1 MLLVSTLLIQPFWV
15 VLLFQSFAIDLHSAT
30 LLSSR
35 FVHDTQGR
43 PFILNQFFEKCLA
56 APDAARKCVSS
67 SLWLV
72 CYKQAVYSSSSSHY
86 LRVQRMTASGE
97 APDIFNLLILDEAD
111 SECREEVRRLD
122 IQPTPDTRLRNNWTN
137 ICVNMLITPLRR
149 RRPGCCDNEMTQ
161 HKYGGTS

>member
-43 PFILNQFFEKCLA
+43 SFILNQFFEKCLA
-56 APDAARKCVSS
+56 APDAERKCVSS
-67 SLWLV
+67 PLWLV

-86 LRVQRMTASGE
+86 LRVQRMTASGK
-97 APDIFNLLILDEAD
+97 APDIFNHLILDGAD
-111 SECREEVRRLD
+111 SAEKKSGGWISNPR
-122 IQPTPDTRLRNNWTN
+122 PTQGYAIIGQTYVL
-137 ICVNMLITPLRR
+137 ICSL
-149 RRPGCCDNEMTQ
+149 
-161 HKYGGTS
+161 HH